1 MTREEKTEMNI
12 TRWVARP
19 AVVAALSLGLCAA
32 AVAEA
37 PAVGT
42 QAPDFRLQDQN
53 GDWHTLEQ
61 YEGQW
66 VALYFYPKND
76 TPGCTTEACS
86 FRDNI
91 FAFRERDAVILG
103 VSLDDVESHQQFAEK
118 YSLPFSLLSDAEGH
132 VADRY
137 GVVTNLGVVKFAKRQ
152 SFLIAP
158 DGTIAKHYEKVDP
171 DSHSKE
177 ILADLI
183 AFQDENPS

>member
-1 MTREEKTEMNI
+1 MNI

-19 AVVAALSLGLCAA
+19 LVVAALSLGFCAA
-32 AVAEA
+32 AIAEV

-53 GDWHTLEQ
+53 GDWHTLDQ

-76 TPGCTTEACS
+76 TPGCTTEACN

-91 FAFRERDAVILG
+91 FAFRERDAIILG
-103 VSLDDVESHQQFAEK
+103 VSLDDVESHQEFAEK
-118 YSLPFSLLSDAEGH
+118 YSLPFSLLSDGKGE

-158 DGTIAKHYEKVDP
+158 DGRIAKHYEKVDP
-171 DSHSKE
+171 DTHSQE

-183 AFQDENPS
+183 AFQDENPG